1 MPCKILNTCYNR
13 GDYPSFLLLKIM
25 LAFYEDKDEDING
38 YGLFAVPLMTFN
50 YGDIS
55 KDELSTCN
63 RYLNNVIPNRYNL
76 VTKENYVLDKEL
88 PSFKKFFDKCIEKYV
103 EKIIIGEDY
112 HRDTLN
118 DINFKI
124 TQSWINLS
132 VPDSLGHHE
141 HRHSNS
147 FISGVFYVD
156 VDDSYDQISFINSFL
171 ADRDL
176 VIGKCKTNCFNSDE
190 WDYPVKTGHLV
201 LFPSYQYHFVKP
213 LKGNKNRISLAFNV
227 MPCGTLGQAH
237 DLNELRIQDDK

>member
-1 MPCKILNTCYNR
+1 M
-13 GDYPSFLLLKIM
+13 LL
-25 LAFYEDKDEDING
+25 FYEDKDEDING
-38 YGLFAVPLMTFN
+38 YGLFATPLMTFN

-55 KDELSTCN
+55 EDELSTCN
-63 RYLNNVIPNRYNL
+63 RYLNNVIPNRYNF
-76 VTKENYVLDKEL
+76 VTKENYILDKDL
-88 PSFKKFFDKCIEKYV
+88 PSFKKFFDKCIKKYV
-103 EKIIIGEDY
+103 EKVIIGEDY
-112 HRDTLN
+112 YKDTF

-132 VPDSLGHHE
+132 VPGSLGHHE

-147 FISGVFYVD
+147 FISGVFYID
-156 VDDSYDQISFINSFL
+156 VDASCDQISFINSFL

-190 WDYPVKTGHLV
+190 WDYPVKNGHLV

>member
-1 MPCKILNTCYNR
+1 M
-13 GDYPSFLLLKIM
+13 LL
-25 LAFYEDKDEDING
+25 FYEDKDEDVNG
-38 YGLFAVPLMTFN
+38 YGLFATPLMTFN

-55 KDELSTCN
+55 EDELSTCN
-63 RYLNNVIPNRYNL
+63 RYLNNVIPNRYNF
-76 VTKENYVLDKEL
+76 VTKENYILDKDL
-88 PSFKKFFDKCIEKYV
+88 PSFKKFFDKCIKKYV
-103 EKIIIGEDY
+103 EKVIIGEDY
-112 HRDTLN
+112 YKDTF

-132 VPDSLGHHE
+132 VPGSLGHHE

-147 FISGVFYVD
+147 FISGVFYID
-156 VDDSYDQISFINSFL
+156 VDASCDQISFINSFL

>member
-1 MPCKILNTCYNR
+1 
-13 GDYPSFLLLKIM
+13 M

-38 YGLFAVPLMTFN
+38 YGLFAIPLMTFN

-55 KDELSTCN
+55 EDELSTCN
-63 RYLNNVIPNRYNL
+63 RYLNNVIPNRYNF
-76 VTKENYVLDKEL
+76 VTKENYILNKDL
-88 PSFKKFFDKCIEKYV
+88 PSFKKFFDKCIKKYV
-103 EKIIIGEDY
+103 EKVIIGEDY
-112 HRDTLN
+112 YKDTFN

-132 VPDSLGHHE
+132 VPGSLGHHE

-147 FISGVFYVD
+147 FISGVFYID
-156 VDDSYDQISFINSFL
+156 VDASCDQISFINSFL

-190 WDYPVKTGHLV
+190 WDYPVKNGHLV

-227 MPCGTLGQAH
+227 IPSGKIGEAC
-237 DLNELRIQDDK
+237 DLNELRLQ

>member
-1 MPCKILNTCYNR
+1 M
-13 GDYPSFLLLKIM
+13 LL
-25 LAFYEDKDEDING
+25 FYEDKDEDING
-38 YGLFAVPLMTFN
+38 YGLFAIPLMTFN

-55 KDELSTCN
+55 EDELSTCN
-63 RYLNNVIPNRYNL
+63 RYLNNVIPNRYNF
-76 VTKENYVLDKEL
+76 VTKENYILNKDL
-88 PSFKKFFDKCIEKYV
+88 PSFKKFFDKCIKKYV
-103 EKIIIGEDY
+103 EKVIIGEDY
-112 HRDTLN
+112 YKDTFN

-132 VPDSLGHHE
+132 VPGSLGHHE

-147 FISGVFYVD
+147 FISGVFYID
-156 VDDSYDQISFINSFL
+156 VDASCDQISFINSFL

-190 WDYPVKTGHLV
+190 LDYPVKNGHLV

>member
-1 MPCKILNTCYNR
+1 
-13 GDYPSFLLLKIM
+13 M
-25 LAFYEDKDEDING
+25 LSFYEDKDKEING
-38 YGLFAVPLMTFN
+38 YGLFAIPLMTFN

-55 KDELSTCN
+55 EDELSTCN
-63 RYLNNVIPNRYNL
+63 RYLNNVIPNRYNF
-76 VTKENYVLDKEL
+76 VTKENYILNKDL
-88 PSFKKFFDKCIEKYV
+88 PSFKKFFDKCIKKYV
-103 EKIIIGEDY
+103 EKVIIGEDY
-112 HRDTLN
+112 YKDTFN

-132 VPDSLGHHE
+132 VPGSLGHHE

-147 FISGVFYVD
+147 FISGVFYID
-156 VDDSYDQISFINSFL
+156 VDASCDQISFINSFL

-190 WDYPVKTGHLV
+190 WDYPVKNGHLV

>member
-1 MPCKILNTCYNR
+1 M
-13 GDYPSFLLLKIM
+13 LL
-25 LAFYEDKDEDING
+25 FYEDKDEDVNG
-38 YGLFAVPLMTFN
+38 YGLFATPLMTFN

-55 KDELSTCN
+55 EDELSTCN
-63 RYLNNVIPNRYNL
+63 RYLNNVIPNRYNY
-76 VTKENYVLDKEL
+76 VTKENYILDKDL
-88 PSFKKFFDKCIEKYV
+88 PSFKKFFDKCIKKYV
-103 EKIIIGEDY
+103 EKVIIGEDY
-112 HRDTLN
+112 YKDTF

-132 VPDSLGHHE
+132 VPGSLGHHE

-156 VDDSYDQISFINSFL
+156 VDSSCDQISFINSFL

>member
-1 MPCKILNTCYNR
+1 M
-13 GDYPSFLLLKIM
+13 LL
-25 LAFYEDKDEDING
+25 FYEDKDEDING
-38 YGLFAVPLMTFN
+38 YGLFATPLMTFN

-55 KDELSTCN
+55 EDELSTCN
-63 RYLNNVIPNRYNL
+63 RYLNNVIPNRYNF
-76 VTKENYVLDKEL
+76 VTKENYILDKDL
-88 PSFKKFFDKCIEKYV
+88 PSFKKFFDKCIKKYV
-103 EKIIIGEDY
+103 EKVIIGEDY
-112 HRDTLN
+112 YKDTF

-132 VPDSLGHHE
+132 VPGSLGHHE

-190 WDYPVKTGHLV
+190 WDYPVKNGHLV

>member
-1 MPCKILNTCYNR
+1 MPCKIFNICYTR
-13 GDYPSFLLLKIM
+13 GDYPSFLLLIM
-25 LAFYEDKDEDING
+25 LLFYEDKDEDVNG
-38 YGLFAVPLMTFN
+38 YGLFATPLMTFN

-55 KDELSTCN
+55 EDELSTCN
-63 RYLNNVIPNRYNL
+63 RYLNNVIPNRYNF
-76 VTKENYVLDKEL
+76 VTKENYILDKDL
-88 PSFKKFFDKCIEKYV
+88 PSFKKFFDKCIKKYV
-103 EKIIIGEDY
+103 EKVIIGEDY
-112 HRDTLN
+112 YKDTF

-132 VPDSLGHHE
+132 VPGSLGHHE

-147 FISGVFYVD
+147 FISGVFYID
-156 VDDSYDQISFINSFL
+156 VDASCDQISFINSFL

-190 WDYPVKTGHLV
+190 WDYPVKNGHLV

>member
-1 MPCKILNTCYNR
+1 M
-13 GDYPSFLLLKIM
+13 LL
-25 LAFYEDKDEDING
+25 FYEDKDEDING
-38 YGLFAVPLMTFN
+38 YGLFATPLMTFN

-55 KDELSTCN
+55 EDELSTCN
-63 RYLNNVIPNRYNL
+63 RYLNNVIPNRYNF
-76 VTKENYVLDKEL
+76 VTKENYILDKDL
-88 PSFKKFFDKCIEKYV
+88 PSFKKFFDKCIKKYV
-103 EKIIIGEDY
+103 EKVIIGEDY
-112 HRDTLN
+112 YENTFN

-132 VPDSLGHHE
+132 VPGSLGHHE

-190 WDYPVKTGHLV
+190 WDYPVKNGHLV

>member
-1 MPCKILNTCYNR
+1 MPCKIFIICYTR

-25 LAFYEDKDEDING
+25 LSFYEDKDKEING
-38 YGLFAVPLMTFN
+38 YGLFAIPLMTFN

-55 KDELSTCN
+55 EDELSTCN
-63 RYLNNVIPNRYNL
+63 RYLNNVIPNRYNF
-76 VTKENYVLDKEL
+76 VTKENYILNKDL
-88 PSFKKFFDKCIEKYV
+88 PSFKKFFDKCIKKYV
-103 EKIIIGEDY
+103 EKVIIGEDY
-112 HRDTLN
+112 YKDTFN

-132 VPDSLGHHE
+132 VPGSLGHHE

-147 FISGVFYVD
+147 FISGVFYID
-156 VDDSYDQISFINSFL
+156 VDASCDQISFINSFL

-190 WDYPVKTGHLV
+190 WDYPVKNGHLV

-227 MPCGTLGQAH
+227 MPCGTLGLSH
-237 DLNELRIQDDK
+237 DLNELRIQEDK

>member
-1 MPCKILNTCYNR
+1 M
-13 GDYPSFLLLKIM
+13 LL
-25 LAFYEDKDEDING
+25 FYEDKDEDVNG
-38 YGLFAVPLMTFN
+38 YGLFATPLMTFN

-55 KDELSTCN
+55 EDELSTCN
-63 RYLNNVIPNRYNL
+63 RYLNNVIPNRYNF
-76 VTKENYVLDKEL
+76 VTKENYILDKDL
-88 PSFKKFFDKCIEKYV
+88 PSFKKFFDKCIKKYV
-103 EKIIIGEDY
+103 EKVIIGEDY
-112 HRDTLN
+112 YKDTF

-132 VPDSLGHHE
+132 VPGSLGHHE

-147 FISGVFYVD
+147 FISGVFYID
-156 VDDSYDQISFINSFL
+156 VDASCDQISFINSFL

-190 WDYPVKTGHLV
+190 WDYPVKNGHLV

>member
-1 MPCKILNTCYNR
+1 MPCKIFNICYTR
-13 GDYPSFLLLKIM
+13 GDYPSFLLLIM
-25 LAFYEDKDEDING
+25 LLFYEDKDEDING
-38 YGLFAVPLMTFN
+38 YGLFATPLMTFN

-55 KDELSTCN
+55 EDELSTCN
-63 RYLNNVIPNRYNL
+63 RYLNNVIPNRYNF
-76 VTKENYVLDKEL
+76 VTKENYILDKDL
-88 PSFKKFFDKCIEKYV
+88 PSFKKFFDKCIKKYV
-103 EKIIIGEDY
+103 EKVIIGEDY
-112 HRDTLN
+112 YKDTF

-132 VPDSLGHHE
+132 VPGSLGHHE

-147 FISGVFYVD
+147 FISGVFYID
-156 VDDSYDQISFINSFL
+156 VDASCDQISFINSFL

-190 WDYPVKTGHLV
+190 WDYPVKNGHLV

>member
-1 MPCKILNTCYNR
+1 MPCKIFNICYTR
-13 GDYPSFLLLKIM
+13 GDYPSFLLLIM
-25 LAFYEDKDEDING
+25 LLFYEDKDEDING
-38 YGLFAVPLMTFN
+38 YGLFATPLMTFN

-55 KDELSTCN
+55 EDELSTCN
-63 RYLNNVIPNRYNL
+63 RYLNNVIPNRYNF
-76 VTKENYVLDKEL
+76 VTKENYILDKDL
-88 PSFKKFFDKCIEKYV
+88 PSFKKFFDKCIKKYV
-103 EKIIIGEDY
+103 EKVIIGEDY
-112 HRDTLN
+112 YKDTF

-132 VPDSLGHHE
+132 VPGSLGHHE

-190 WDYPVKTGHLV
+190 WDYPVKNGHLV

>member
-1 MPCKILNTCYNR
+1 M
-13 GDYPSFLLLKIM
+13 LL
-25 LAFYEDKDEDING
+25 FYEDKDEDVNG
-38 YGLFAVPLMTFN
+38 YGLFATPLMTFN

-55 KDELSTCN
+55 EDELSTCN
-63 RYLNNVIPNRYNL
+63 RYLNNVIPNRYNF
-76 VTKENYVLDKEL
+76 VTKENYILDKDL
-88 PSFKKFFDKCIEKYV
+88 PSFKKFFDKCIKKYV
-103 EKIIIGEDY
+103 EKVIIGEDY
-112 HRDTLN
+112 YKDTF

-132 VPDSLGHHE
+132 VPGSLGHHE

-147 FISGVFYVD
+147 FISGVFYID
-156 VDDSYDQISFINSFL
+156 VDASCDQISFINSFL

-190 WDYPVKTGHLV
+190 WDYPVKNGHLV

-227 MPCGTLGQAH
+227 MPCGTLGQPH

>member
-1 MPCKILNTCYNR
+1 M
-13 GDYPSFLLLKIM
+13 LL
-25 LAFYEDKDEDING
+25 FYEDKDEDVNG
-38 YGLFAVPLMTFN
+38 YGLFATPLMTFN

-55 KDELSTCN
+55 EDELSTCN
-63 RYLNNVIPNRYNL
+63 RYLNNVIPNRYNY
-76 VTKENYVLDKEL
+76 VTKENYILDKDL
-88 PSFKKFFDKCIEKYV
+88 PSFKKFFDKCIKKYV
-103 EKIIIGEDY
+103 EKVIIGEDY
-112 HRDTLN
+112 YKDTF

-132 VPDSLGHHE
+132 VPGSLGHHE

-147 FISGVFYVD
+147 FISGVFYID
-156 VDDSYDQISFINSFL
+156 VDASCDQISFINSFL

>member
-1 MPCKILNTCYNR
+1 M
-13 GDYPSFLLLKIM
+13 LL
-25 LAFYEDKDEDING
+25 FYEDKDEDING
-38 YGLFAVPLMTFN
+38 YGLFATPLMTFN

-55 KDELSTCN
+55 EDELSTCN
-63 RYLNNVIPNRYNL
+63 RYLNNVIPNRYNF
-76 VTKENYVLDKEL
+76 VTKENYILDKDL
-88 PSFKKFFDKCIEKYV
+88 PSFKKFFDKCIKKYV
-103 EKIIIGEDY
+103 EKVIIGEDY
-112 HRDTLN
+112 YKDTF

-132 VPDSLGHHE
+132 VPGSLGHHE

>member
-1 MPCKILNTCYNR
+1 M
-13 GDYPSFLLLKIM
+13 LL
-25 LAFYEDKDEDING
+25 FYEDKDEDING
-38 YGLFAVPLMTFN
+38 YGLFATPLMTFN

-55 KDELSTCN
+55 EDELSTCN
-63 RYLNNVIPNRYNL
+63 RYLNNVIPNRYNF
-76 VTKENYVLDKEL
+76 VTKENYILDKDL
-88 PSFKKFFDKCIEKYV
+88 PSFKKFFDKCIKKYV
-103 EKIIIGEDY
+103 EKVIIGEDY
-112 HRDTLN
+112 YKDTF

-132 VPDSLGHHE
+132 VPGSLGHHE

-147 FISGVFYVD
+147 FISGVFYID
-156 VDDSYDQISFINSFL
+156 VDASCDQISFINSFL

>member
-1 MPCKILNTCYNR
+1 M
-13 GDYPSFLLLKIM
+13 LL
-25 LAFYEDKDEDING
+25 FYEDKDEDVNG
-38 YGLFAVPLMTFN
+38 YGLFATPLMTFN

-55 KDELSTCN
+55 EDELSTCN
-63 RYLNNVIPNRYNL
+63 RYLNNVIPNRYNF
-76 VTKENYVLDKEL
+76 VTKENYILDKDL
-88 PSFKKFFDKCIEKYV
+88 PSFKKFFDKCIKKYV
-103 EKIIIGEDY
+103 EKVIIGEDY
-112 HRDTLN
+112 YKDTF

-132 VPDSLGHHE
+132 VPGSLGHHE

-147 FISGVFYVD
+147 FISGVFYID
-156 VDDSYDQISFINSFL
+156 VDASCDQISFINSFL

-190 WDYPVKTGHLV
+190 WDYPVKNGHLV

-227 MPCGTLGQAH
+227 MPCGTLGISH
-237 DLNELRIQDDK
+237 DLNELRIQEDK